1 MTIVGVTPE
10 GFIGSF
16 LGVSASA
23 WVPMAMQREM
33 MGGDRMTQRGNGW
46 MQSLVRLKPGVSQA
60 QAQAEATSIM
70 TQLAQEHPQF
80 NEGRRLRI
88 VQTWEAPFG
97 AATVLTP
104 ILAVLSILVA
114 LVLVIACANV
124 ANLLLSKAVSRRRE
138 VAVRL
143 SLGASR
149 TRLVRQLLTESLLL
163 AFVAGTAGVVM
174 AYWTMDLIMAF
185 VPPVDMPID
194 LGLRMDSVTLMFAVG
209 VSLVTGRDLRARA
222 GAAGVEPA
230 DDQRLERGRP
240 QRQRRAH
247 HRAAAQRAG
256 RGRRSRY
263 ASCCSSARR
272 CFFAA
277 SSPRRRCRRALTPI
291 AW

>member
-1 MTIVGVTPE
+1 
-10 GFIGSF
+10 
-16 LGVSASA
+16 
-23 WVPMAMQREM
+23 
-33 MGGDRMTQRGNGW
+33 
-46 MQSLVRLKPGVSQA
+46 MQSIVRLKPGVSQE

-70 TQLAQEHPQF
+70 AQLEQEYPQF

-97 AATVLTP
+97 AATVLAP

-163 AFVAGTAGVVM
+163 AIVAGTAGVVM
-174 AYWTMDLIMAF
+174 AYWTMDVIMAF

-194 LGLRMDSVTLMFAVG
+194 LGLRMDSDDVAVCARRVDRHRRG
-209 VSLVTGRDLRARA
+209 LRAGA

-230 DDQRLERGRP
+230 DHQCVEGRRP
-240 QRQRRAH
+240 QRQRRPH
-247 HRAAAQRAG
+247 HRTAAQRAG
-256 RGRRSRY
+256 RGPGRGVPGAAGRRDVVPAQLHRRAGAVARLRRRSP
-263 ASCCSSARR
+263 S
-272 CFFAA
+272 
-277 SSPRRRCRRALTPI
+277 
-291 AW
+291 